1 MLTYPQLA
9 RPPLQEVMENLV
21 NGYPRVVAIEFAKG
35 SVCESDQVYGK
46 LMEEYPAAYHN
57 HMPRY
62 HSMVLVPRRRKVHA
76 VYFERSRIEMV
87 RMEEEEAE
95 LGVTV
100 NFSTMASI
108 EMKKIWHLHQSMGC
122 GLRRK
127 FEQKRQSDL

>member
-57 HMPRY
+57 HMPR
-62 HSMVLVPRRRKVHA
+62 
-76 VYFERSRIEMV
+76 IEMV